1 MHDIHRVLRAAAWR
15 LAIVS
20 LARNLVS
27 MVALVL
33 IGGILLRLVQQL
45 WPLEVDLPWLTIASY
60 AAGGAVLGALVW
72 TIARRDS
79 RKTVAR
85 RVDEGADLR
94 ESLSTALCVE
104 GTDDPWAK
112 MTVES
117 ASHRARGVNLRQAVP
132 LHPPKF
138 WPVPLALGL
147 SLLVIWLAISPR
159 QTEESLA
166 SSADRAKV
174 LEVKS
179 QAEEVKKIEEI
190 VAQLD
195 PQKGEVARD
204 ESESGKT
211 PEAVTPQEISLQ
223 AIKKL
228 TSALDRLEQLKQGEQ
243 GLTNQTVNEMMKEL
257 KTPGPGPLAEMSKEL
272 ARGNFNKAAK
282 ELAEQ
287 MKKAQSGEM
296 SDKDKHALAEQLK
309 KMSEQ
314 LQKLAQEQKQTE
326 KELEKAGLNKELAK
340 DPKKLAEALKNAKNL
355 TEEQKKQL
363 ENMAKAQS
371 EACKACEN
379 MGSKMSDMAQSLSQN
394 GKMDPNALNAM
405 QDLAEQLGQLDKLSQ
420 QMSSADAASK
430 EAKEQMAALA
440 KFCEAGE
447 CSGMGD
453 CDNPG
458 GKAGDFKFGDPT
470 NRAGGGS
477 GGPGQGS
484 GTRRGEEQAAFALK
498 IEKNKT
504 KTQAG
509 PTIASE
515 IIKATDQ
522 ERGESVAGV
531 SEAVAAADQNASE
544 AMDGNQ
550 IPREFHDAV
559 KHYFGRLKAKT
570 QAAGAPATTGK
581 DGAKPDSGAKESP
594 KNADTDKK
602 DAKPSDGPGK

>member
-1 MHDIHRVLRAAAWR
+1 MHEIHRILRAAAWR
-15 LAIVS
+15 LGIVS
-20 LARNLVS
+20 FARNVVYTIAAVLV
-27 MVALVL
+27 AF
-33 IGGILLRLVQQL
+33 ILLRLVQQL
-45 WPLEVDLPWLTIASY
+45 WPLETEIPWLTIAYY
-60 AAGGAVLGALVW
+60 AAGASVLAALVW
-72 TIARRDS
+72 TIVRRES
-79 RKTVAR
+79 EKTVAR

-112 MTVES
+112 MTIES
-117 ASHRARGVNLRQAVP
+117 ASKRARGVKLNEAVP
-132 LHPPKF
+132 LQTPKF

-147 SLLVIWLAISPR
+147 SLLVVWLAVSPR
-159 QTEESLA
+159 QTAEGIA
-166 SSADRAKV
+166 NATDKAKV

-195 PQKGEVARD
+195 PAKGEPGKED
-204 ESESGKT
+204 SGDGKT

-228 TSALDRLEQLKQGEQ
+228 TSAMDRLEQLKQGEQ
-243 GLTNQTVNEMMKEL
+243 GQTNQTVNEMMKEL
-257 KTPGPGPLAEMSKEL
+257 KTPGPGPLAEMSREL
-272 ARGNFNKAAK
+272 AKGNFSKAAK

-287 MKKAQSGEM
+287 MKKAQTGEM
-296 SDKDKHALAEQLK
+296 SEKDKKALAEQLQK
-309 KMSEQ
+309 LSEQ
-314 LQKLAQEQKQTE
+314 LAKIGEDQKKAE

-340 DPKKLAEALKNAKNL
+340 DPQKLAEALKNAKDL

-363 ENMAKAQS
+363 ENMVKAQAQ
-371 EACKACEN
+371 ACKACN
-379 MGSKMSDMAQSLSQN
+379 KMSDQMGEMAQSMSKD
-394 GKMDPNALNAM
+394 GKMDPNSLNAM
-405 QDLAEQLGQLDKLSQ
+405 QDLAEQMGQLEKLSQ
-420 QMSSADAASK
+420 QMSSADSAMN

-440 KFCEAGE
+440 KFCDKPGE
-447 CSGMGD
+447 CNGMGD
-453 CDNPG
+453 SQ
-458 GKAGDFKFGDPT
+458 GDGPQNASKFKFGDPT
-470 NRAGGGS
+470 DRPGSGS
-477 GGPGQGS
+477 GGPGQGQGS
-484 GTRRGEEQAAFALK
+484 RRGQEKADYKMK

-515 IIKATDQ
+515 IIKTEEQ

-570 QAAGAPATTGK
+570 QAGGTSGAEAGK
-581 DGAKPDSGAKESP
+581 DGAKKDGE
-594 KNADTDKK
+594 KK
-602 DAKPSDGPGK
+602 DEGKKDDSK